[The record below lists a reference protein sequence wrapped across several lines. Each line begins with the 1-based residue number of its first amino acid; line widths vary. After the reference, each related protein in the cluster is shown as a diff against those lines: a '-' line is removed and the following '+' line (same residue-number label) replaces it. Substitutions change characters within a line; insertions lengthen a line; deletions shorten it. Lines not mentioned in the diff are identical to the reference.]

1 MARISSGV
9 LHTGAASMACPW
21 PDGGRA
27 PWPTADWTRS
37 TPEEQGMDS
46 ARLAA
51 MLDTINDNS
60 IYIDR
65 RQNHPVAEVRVGN

>member
-1 MARISSGV
+1 
-9 LHTGAASMACPW
+9 
-21 PDGGRA
+21 
-27 PWPTADWTRS
+27 
-37 TPEEQGMDS
+37 MDS